1 MTHNWCLDDWFTSV
15 SLTNIWPTIKTL
27 FINLTLLCHI
37 CWKVCSPTVT
47 YDWLCC
53 VNRANRYFVW
63 IEWIV
68 TCATSGEGNALSGT
82 PDFTHSLYIHYII
95 CQSTDYVYALMNLVY
110 LPGLVLPS
118 LSRTYFILLRNPC
131 ILPGRHI
138 WDALILVCGL
148 VVIPGTPWSLYTA
161 WSSYLRRLDP
171 CMQPGR
177 HTWDALILV
186 YGLVGILP
194 NPSICHVMY
203 YIIYPCWST
212 RSQCGSTRLIHKKP
226 MW

>member
-161 WSSYLRRLDP
+161 WSSYCQIPAFVMWCIISSIHADP
-171 CMQPGR
+171 QEAYVVVRG
-177 HTWDALILV
+177 WA
-186 YGLVGILP
+186 
-194 NPSICHVMY
+194 
-203 YIIYPCWST
+203 T
-212 RSQCGSTRLIHKKP
+212 RSLCGSTRLSHKKP